1 MFPAMAYT
9 LLSLSL
15 LLAST
20 ISVTKAQTTPIN
32 GSASALLVF
41 GDSTV
46 DAGNNNYLF
55 TTFKGNFPPYG
66 RDFKG
71 HRPTGRFTNGR
82 LGSDFVASYLGLK
95 DDVPAYLDPT
105 LSLEDLLTGVSFAS
119 AGTGLDTLT
128 AQINDVIPVSTQL
141 DYFREYID
149 RIGAAIGRR
158 EAEEHIRRAIVF
170 ISIGTNDFIVNYL
183 ALPFRKQTF
192 TVGQYQ
198 DFLLMKQGEFL
209 QGLRSL
215 GVRRVAVVGLT
226 PFGCIPLVI
235 TLNSNGSGEN
245 IIDDRRCVESY
256 NALSRDY
263 NHKLQRALSVQH
275 QRFAQLGG
283 GLVFMDVYQATY
295 DIFNHPAKFGFEE
308 SRRGCCGT
316 GLVEGAFLC
325 NPTTPVCPDASK
337 FVFFDS
343 VHGTEKVYYLTFIYS
358 LRGPIDRLLRG

>member
-1 MFPAMAYT
+1 MFPAMAGT

-15 LLAST
+15 LLAAI

-119 AGTGLDTLT
+119 AGTGFDTLT

-141 DYFREYID
+141 DYFREYIA

-158 EAEEHIRRAIVF
+158 EAEEHISRAIVF

-209 QGLRSL
+209 QELRSL

-235 TLNSNGSGEN
+235 TLNSNSSGEN

-263 NHKLQRALSVQH
+263 NRKLQR
-275 QRFAQLGG
+275 
-283 GLVFMDVYQATY
+283 
-295 DIFNHPAKFGFEE
+295 FEE

-325 NPTTPVCPDASK
+325 NPTTPACSDASK